1 MSVMTETA
9 TFPQPVRAPEI
20 FLTELSRVMTIL
32 NDPEHTHY
40 SKRRYRDELQEAL
53 DKGMY
58 PRSYVLYG
66 IVGFLRKKKFALRRE
81 NNASTPEERAIQNLI
96 DTAKLLHEQA
106 EINNPPEYVRS
117 ATTTETVRSW
127 IFGGLFLLA
136 LVISII
142 LGKTLSPSIPCV
154 FMLLCVDALF
164 FFGIK
169 F

>member
-20 FLTELSRVMTIL
+20 FLTELSRLMTIL
-32 NDPEHTHY
+32 NAPEHTHY
-40 SKRRYRDELQEAL
+40 SLDRDRDELQEAL
-53 DKGMY
+53 DKGGY
-58 PRSYVLYG
+58 PRSDNLYS
-66 IVGFLRKKKFALRRE
+66 IVWFLRDEKFALRRE
-81 NNASTPEERAIQNLI
+81 TNAPTPEERKIQSLI

-117 ATTTETVRSW
+117 TTSTDTGRSW
-127 IFGGLFLLA
+127 IFGGLLLLA

-142 LGKTLSPSIPCV
+142 LGKTLSPAIPCG

-164 FFGIK
+164 LFGIK